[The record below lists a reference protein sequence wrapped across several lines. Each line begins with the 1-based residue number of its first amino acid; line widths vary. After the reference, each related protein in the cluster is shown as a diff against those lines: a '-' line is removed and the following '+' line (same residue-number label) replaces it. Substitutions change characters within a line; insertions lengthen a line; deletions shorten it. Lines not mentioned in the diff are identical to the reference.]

1 MINIFLVDVAVNQFR
16 VNAPIPD
23 PPEAATRGVIQEK
36 LFLSNFKNSKENTC
50 ARVSF
55 LIKLKKDSGTGVFL
69 WILPNF

>member
-23 PPEAATRGVIQEK
+23 PPEAATRDVIREK

-50 ARVSF
+50 ARVPF
-55 LIKLKKDSGTGVFL
+55 LIKLKKESGTGVFL
-69 WILPNF
+69 